1 MEIIDKIKVANELA
15 DLKVWQYARITELLQ
30 KQFANDQER
39 INTCCEILEL
49 STDKPAHIWR
59 EQYKLEFTLSI
70 FEKVRALMDKPFNL
84 HPLSLFKFTSLT
96 PEDTR
101 ERQLQVDS
109 ASIWKRYDLRN
120 NLKIDSNREYHVEK
134 TGAQTF
140 EQVIQ
145 SEILVKELVSID
157 AEITVRNYKR
167 LPRLLAFVCKL
178 EGEQFHYFDQNDL
191 QYKFNYVLIDYREK
205 VFMHLDI
212 ETAWRVYLAFFLTG
226 QKQSSDTTT
235 SGKQSEKEL
244 RSNPETG
251 RSISTGGE

>member
-1 MEIIDKIKVANELA
+1 MEVIDKIKVANRLS

-59 EQYKLEFTLSI
+59 EQYRTEFTLSI
-70 FEKVRALMDKPFNL
+70 FEKVRLLMDSQLNFE
-84 HPLSLFKFTSLT
+84 PLLSFKFTSLT
-96 PEDTR
+96 PEDER
-101 ERQLQVDS
+101 ERQLQIDS

-120 NLKIDSNREYHVEK
+120 NLKIDSNREFHVEK

-145 SEILVKELVSID
+145 TELLVKEIVSID
-157 AEITVRNYKR
+157 AEIVLKNYSR
-167 LPRLLAFVCKL
+167 LPRLLAFVCKIS
-178 EGEQFHYFDQNDL
+178 GEQFHYFDQNDL

-226 QKQSSDTTT
+226 QKQSSDTKA

-244 RSNPETG
+244 ISNPETG
-251 RSISTGGE
+251 KSILTDGE